1 MSPFATRPL
10 DELVRDTLEAVAGRP
25 MVFFLGAGASAAA
38 PSLLPQPWLIQ
49 REAYRC
55 VAPEGADE
63 AERKLIIDS
72 LPEIY
77 HEVLLEVGGESTREI
92 WKVLSMWEQPQEA
105 PLLAGFELGPNVV
118 HHLVTY
124 LSWKTGSPVITVN
137 FDNML
142 ERAAENLGLQPD
154 ARLNAEPG
162 GDRVAI
168 WKLHG
173 TVERQRSIRTTLQGI
188 TATDRTVLD
197 RIEREFKRASGCLI
211 GYSGRDIDFFPF
223 LCGWEEARPI
233 HWLALNLKQTAIE
246 RFPEAFLGV
255 DAPAQDWAREVI
267 QRLPEEDEIVLR
279 LKAEL
284 SRRPPPE
291 AAVKTTYEELVRRQ
305 AERIY
310 AGTFPPNDPKRL
322 LAHAMTLAAL
332 GNNWDA
338 DRWVDRYL
346 AKSGSPSLTCR
357 AYLLK
362 SSMAHEFARYADSES
377 YAEEAL
383 SLARQHRLGA
393 QADEAQLR
401 IEEARR
407 MMFLPARLP
416 FSKFSDFL
424 ALKAVGTA
432 FSMVW
437 RAFHLRRRKPRTA
450 HGEVTPD
457 YSELRAGFE
466 YVEHLVRVG
475 ALFQG
480 LLERLPGRAAHRLM
494 DRRWRR
500 IEGYSYTAGYAHGI
514 GNAKKYLL
522 RRGAGSDEEEKNY
535 FFSVLDLYELVP
547 SPTGTSIHHRDVADD
562 LFAAASAL
570 PPGPERDEKH
580 KHAIRCYEEAIKAA
594 KEAGDPSLQLKAMLG
609 MKEADGSRT
618 WPAAEVEA
626 LSAAVQSPAFAKY
639 SDQILARLTR
649 S

>member
-10 DELVRDTLEAVAGRP
+10 DELVEDTVEAVAGRP

-38 PSLLPQPWLIQ
+38 PSFLPQPWLIQ
-49 REAYRC
+49 REVYRC
-55 VAPEGADE
+55 VAPQGAGE
-63 AERKLIIDS
+63 ADRKLIVGS

-77 HEVLLEVGGESTREI
+77 HEVLLELGGESTREI
-92 WKVLSMWEQPQEA
+92 WKVLSMWDQPREA
-105 PLLAGFELGPNVV
+105 PSLAGFELGPNVV
-118 HHLVTY
+118 HYLVVY
-124 LSWKTGSPVITVN
+124 LSWKTCRPVITVN

-142 ERAAENLGLQPD
+142 ERAAENLGLKPD
-154 ARLNAEPG
+154 PRLDAEPE
-162 GDRVAI
+162 GDGVAI

-188 TATDRTVLD
+188 TAADRTVLD
-197 RIEREFKRASGCLI
+197 RIEREFKRARGCLI

-223 LCGWEEARPI
+223 LCGWEQARPI
-233 HWLALNLKQTAIE
+233 DWLALNLKQTAIE
-246 RFPEAFLGV
+246 RFPKAFLGV

-267 QRLPEEDEIVLR
+267 LRLPEKDEIASR

-284 SRRPPPE
+284 NRAQPPE
-291 AAVKTTYEELVRRQ
+291 APVKAAYEEIVRRQ

-310 AGTFPPNDPKRL
+310 PGVFPSGDSNRL

-332 GNNWDA
+332 GDNRGA
-338 DRWVDRYL
+338 DRWTDRYL
-346 AKSGSPSLTCR
+346 SQPGPPPLTCR

-362 SSMAHEFARYADSES
+362 SAMAHEFALYADSES
-377 YAEEAL
+377 YAKEAL
-383 SLARQHRLGA
+383 SLARRHQLGA

-407 MMFLPARLP
+407 MLFLPARLQ

-424 ALKAVGTA
+424 APKAVA
-432 FSMVW
+432 AAVSMIW
-437 RAFHLRRRKPRTA
+437 RAFRLRRRKPRTA
-450 HGEVTPD
+450 RGEVTPD
-457 YSELRAGFE
+457 YSELRACFE

-480 LLERLPGRAAHRLM
+480 LLERLPGKVAHRVM

-500 IEGYSYTAGYAHGI
+500 IQDYSYTAGYALGI

-522 RRGAGSDEEEKNY
+522 RQGAGDEEGDDY

-547 SPTGTSIHHRDVADD
+547 SPTGTCIHHRDVADD
-562 LFAAASAL
+562 LFAAASAM
-570 PPGPERDEKH
+570 PPGPEQDEKRRR
-580 KHAIRCYEEAIKAA
+580 ATRCYEDAIDAA
-594 KEAGDPSLQLKAMLG
+594 REAGDPSLRLKVMLG

-618 WPAAEVEA
+618 WPVAEVEA
-626 LSAAVQSPAFAKY
+626 LIAAVQSPAFTKY